1 MRWEGTVG
9 KKRQGK
15 KNMHNKELGR
25 RGEQAAARYLELLGY
40 EILEMNW
47 TCPAGEADI
56 IARDGCTLVFVEVK
70 TRSNFKKGFPSEAVT
85 PEKRARYEKIA
96 CWYVRDYEHVD
107 IPMRFDIV
115 ALVVL
120 TQERAAIR
128 HYRNAF
134 EIGW

>member
-1 MRWEGTVG
+1 MG
-9 KKRQGK
+9 KRRQGE
-15 KNMHNKELGR
+15 KNMHNKVLGR
-25 RGEQAAARYLELLGY
+25 RGEQAAARYLKLMGY

-47 TCPAGEADI
+47 KCPAGEADI
-56 IARDGCTLVFVEVK
+56 IAREGCTVVFVEVK

-96 CWYVRDYEHVD
+96 CWYMRNYEYAD
-107 IPMRFDIV
+107 IPMRFDII

-120 TQERAAIR
+120 AKDRAAIR

-134 EIGW
+134 EVGW